1 MTRYAIDP
9 PALLEL
15 VRRGLATS
23 HQLVAP
29 AALRSQAMSL
39 VYRGVRAG
47 TVDASDVRELL
58 DGITTTKVRLLG
70 DRVSRGT
77 AWRLATELG
86 LDDTGDA
93 EYLAVSRLQ
102 ADALIALDPR
112 IAELA
117 VGVVPTASLDDLLC
131 EPG

>member
-1 MTRYAIDP
+1 MTRYTIDP

-15 VRRGLATS
+15 VRRGIS
-23 HQLVAP
+23 SPHQLVAP

-39 VYRGVRAG
+39 VYRGVRDG
-47 TVDASDVRELL
+47 TTDAAAVRELL

-77 AWRLATELG
+77 AWRLANELG

-93 EYLAVSRLQ
+93 EYLAVARLQ
-102 ADALIALDPR
+102 ADALVALDPL
-112 IAELA
+112 IAALA
-117 VGVVPTASLDDLLC
+117 AGVVPVATFDDLLR
-131 EPG
+131 

>member
-1 MTRYAIDP
+1 MTRYAIDA

-15 VRRGLATS
+15 VQRGIS
-23 HQLVAP
+23 SPHQLVAP

-47 TVDASDVRELL
+47 TIDPSAVRELL

-70 DRVSRGT
+70 DRVSRAT
-77 AWRLATELG
+77 AWRLAGELG

-93 EYLAVSRLQ
+93 EYLAVARLQ
-102 ADALIALDPR
+102 ADALVALDPR

-117 VGVVPTASLDDLLC
+117 VGVVPLASMDDLQA
-131 EPG
+131 

>member
-15 VRRGLATS
+15 VRRGVATP

-47 TVDASDVRELL
+47 TVDASAVRELL

-93 EYLAVSRLQ
+93 EYLAVARLQ

-117 VGVVPTASLDDLLC
+117 EGVVPIASLDDLLR
-131 EPG
+131 

>member
-86 LDDTGDA
+86 LEDTGDA

-117 VGVVPTASLDDLLC
+117 VGVVPTASLDDLLR